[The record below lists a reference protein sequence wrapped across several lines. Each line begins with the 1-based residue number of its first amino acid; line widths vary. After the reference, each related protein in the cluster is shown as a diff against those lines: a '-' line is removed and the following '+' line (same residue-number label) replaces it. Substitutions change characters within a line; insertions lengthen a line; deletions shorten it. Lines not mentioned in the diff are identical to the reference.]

1 MACCRFYYS
10 NAVVLVKQ
18 IISEIMKVHK
28 RHNKIVIAWTFI
40 WLISFAILVGGPN
53 ELWENNTIT
62 IIAAIINFIL
72 IITMLYVSKNQF
84 DDYDE
89 LQKTVQLK
97 AVSLTLFLTVFMGVF
112 WMGIYEAGLLEIEP
126 RVHHLV
132 MFAAL
137 TFIVSSIFIF
147 KKYQ

>member
-1 MACCRFYYS
+1 
-10 NAVVLVKQ
+10 
-18 IISEIMKVHK
+18 MKVHK

>member
-1 MACCRFYYS
+1 
-10 NAVVLVKQ
+10 
-18 IISEIMKVHK
+18 MKVHK
-28 RHNKIVIAWTFI
+28 RHNKIVLGWTFL

-112 WMGIYEAGLLEIEP
+112 WMGIYEAGLVEIEP

>member
-1 MACCRFYYS
+1 
-10 NAVVLVKQ
+10 
-18 IISEIMKVHK
+18 MKVHK
-28 RHNKIVIAWTFI
+28 RHNKIVLAWTFL
-40 WLISFAILVGGPN
+40 WLISFAILVNGPN

-97 AVSLTLFLTVFMGVF
+97 AVSLTLFLTIFMGVF
-112 WMGIYEAGLLEIEP
+112 WMGIFEAGLLEIEP
-126 RVHHLV
+126 RVHHLTV
-132 MFAAL
+132 FAAL
-137 TFIVSSIFIF
+137 TFICSSIFIF
-147 KKYQ
+147 KRYQ

>member
-1 MACCRFYYS
+1 
-10 NAVVLVKQ
+10 
-18 IISEIMKVHK
+18 MKVHK
-28 RHNKIVIAWTFI
+28 RHNKIVLAWTFL
-40 WLISFAILVGGPN
+40 WLISFAILVVGPK
-53 ELWENNTIT
+53 ELWENTTIT
-62 IIAAIINFIL
+62 IFAALVNFIL

-97 AVSLTLFLTVFMGVF
+97 AVSLTLFLTIFMGVF
-112 WMGIYEAGLLEIEP
+112 WMGIFEAGLLEIEP

-137 TFIVSSIFIF
+137 TFICSSIFIF

>member
-1 MACCRFYYS
+1 
-10 NAVVLVKQ
+10 
-18 IISEIMKVHK
+18 MKVHK
-28 RHNKIVIAWTFI
+28 RHNKIVLAWTFL

-112 WMGIYEAGLLEIEP
+112 SMGIYEAGLVEIEP

>member
-1 MACCRFYYS
+1 
-10 NAVVLVKQ
+10 
-18 IISEIMKVHK
+18 MKVHK

-112 WMGIYEAGLLEIEP
+112 SMGIYEAGLVEIEP

>member
-1 MACCRFYYS
+1 
-10 NAVVLVKQ
+10 
-18 IISEIMKVHK
+18 MKVHK
-28 RHNKIVIAWTFI
+28 RHNKIVLAWTFL

-53 ELWENNTIT
+53 ELWENNSIT

-97 AVSLTLFLTVFMGVF
+97 AVSLTLFLTIFMGIF
-112 WMGIYEAGLLEIEP
+112 CMGIFEAGLLKIEP
-126 RVHHLV
+126 RIHYLTG
-132 MFAAL
+132 FAAL
-137 TFIVSSIFIF
+137 TFICSSIFIF
-147 KKYQ
+147 KRYQ

>member
-1 MACCRFYYS
+1 
-10 NAVVLVKQ
+10 
-18 IISEIMKVHK
+18 MKVHK

-53 ELWENNTIT
+53 ELWDNNTIT

-112 WMGIYEAGLLEIEP
+112 SMGIYEAGLVEIEP

>member
-1 MACCRFYYS
+1 
-10 NAVVLVKQ
+10 
-18 IISEIMKVHK
+18 MKVHK
-28 RHNKIVIAWTFI
+28 RHNKIVLAWTFL

>member
-1 MACCRFYYS
+1 
-10 NAVVLVKQ
+10 
-18 IISEIMKVHK
+18 MKVHK
-28 RHNKIVIAWTFI
+28 KHNKIVIAWTFI

>member
-1 MACCRFYYS
+1 
-10 NAVVLVKQ
+10 
-18 IISEIMKVHK
+18 MKVHK
-28 RHNKIVIAWTFI
+28 RHNKIVLSWTFL

-112 WMGIYEAGLLEIEP
+112 WTGIYEAGLLEIEP

-137 TFIVSSIFIF
+137 TFIGSSIFIF

>member
-1 MACCRFYYS
+1 
-10 NAVVLVKQ
+10 
-18 IISEIMKVHK
+18 MKVHK
-28 RHNKIVIAWTFI
+28 RHNKIVLTWTFL

-97 AVSLTLFLTVFMGVF
+97 AVSLTLFLTIFMGIF
-112 WMGIYEAGLLEIEP
+112 WMGIYEAGLLETEP
-126 RVHHLV
+126 RVHHLAS
-132 MFAAL
+132 FAAL
-137 TFIVSSIFIF
+137 TFICSSIFIF

>member
-1 MACCRFYYS
+1 
-10 NAVVLVKQ
+10 
-18 IISEIMKVHK
+18 MKVHK
-28 RHNKIVIAWTFI
+28 RHNKIVLAWTFL

-89 LQKTVQLK
+89 FQKTVQLK
-97 AVSLTLFLTVFMGVF
+97 AVSLTIFMGIFCMGVF
-112 WMGIYEAGLLEIEP
+112 EAGLLKIEP
-126 RVHHLV
+126 RIHHLTG
-132 MFAAL
+132 FAAL
-137 TFIVSSIFIF
+137 TFICSSIFIF

>member
-1 MACCRFYYS
+1 
-10 NAVVLVKQ
+10 
-18 IISEIMKVHK
+18 MKVHK
-28 RHNKIVIAWTFI
+28 RHNKIVLAWTFL

-53 ELWENNTIT
+53 ELWDNNTIT

>member
-1 MACCRFYYS
+1 
-10 NAVVLVKQ
+10 
-18 IISEIMKVHK
+18 MKVHK
-28 RHNKIVIAWTFI
+28 RHNKIVLAWTFL
-40 WLISFAILVGGPN
+40 WLISFAILVVGPH

-97 AVSLTLFLTVFMGVF
+97 AVSLTLFLTIFMGVF
-112 WMGIYEAGLLEIEP
+112 WMGIFEAGLLEIEP
-126 RVHHLV
+126 RIHHLTG
-132 MFAAL
+132 FAAL
-137 TFIVSSIFIF
+137 TFICSSIFIF

>member
-1 MACCRFYYS
+1 
-10 NAVVLVKQ
+10 
-18 IISEIMKVHK
+18 MKVHK
-28 RHNKIVIAWTFI
+28 RHNKIVLSWTFL
-40 WLISFAILVGGPN
+40 WLISFGILVGGPN

-89 LQKTVQLK
+89 FQKTVQLK
-97 AVSLTLFLTVFMGVF
+97 AVSLTLFLTIFMGIF
-112 WMGIYEAGLLEIEP
+112 CMGIFEAGLLEIEP

-137 TFIVSSIFIF
+137 TFIYSSIFIF
-147 KKYQ
+147 KRYQ

>member
-1 MACCRFYYS
+1 
-10 NAVVLVKQ
+10 
-18 IISEIMKVHK
+18 MKVHK
-28 RHNKIVIAWTFI
+28 RHNKIVLAWTFL
-40 WLISFAILVGGPN
+40 WLISFAILVVGPN

-112 WMGIYEAGLLEIEP
+112 SMGIYEAGLVEIEP

>member
-1 MACCRFYYS
+1 
-10 NAVVLVKQ
+10 
-18 IISEIMKVHK
+18 MKVHK
-28 RHNKIVIAWTFI
+28 RHNKIVLAWTFL

-97 AVSLTLFLTVFMGVF
+97 AVSLTLFLTIFMGIF
-112 WMGIYEAGLLEIEP
+112 CMGIFIIILSEIAS
-126 RVHHLV
+126 RFV
-132 MFAAL
+132 
-137 TFIVSSIFIF
+137 TDNFINNLNILIVPICIFIIF
-147 KKYQ
+147 YISFRIFIRKNIGAKT

>member
-1 MACCRFYYS
+1 
-10 NAVVLVKQ
+10 
-18 IISEIMKVHK
+18 MKVHK
-28 RHNKIVIAWTFI
+28 RHNKIVLAWTFL
-40 WLISFAILVGGPN
+40 WLISFAILVNGPN

-97 AVSLTLFLTVFMGVF
+97 AVSLTLFLTISWVFFG
-112 WMGIYEAGLLEIEP
+112 WEYLRQDYL
-126 RVHHLV
+126 
-132 MFAAL
+132 
-137 TFIVSSIFIF
+137 
-147 KKYQ
+147 K

>member
-1 MACCRFYYS
+1 
-10 NAVVLVKQ
+10 
-18 IISEIMKVHK
+18 MKVHK
-28 RHNKIVIAWTFI
+28 RHNKMVIAWTFI

>member
-1 MACCRFYYS
+1 
-10 NAVVLVKQ
+10 
-18 IISEIMKVHK
+18 MKVHK
-28 RHNKIVIAWTFI
+28 RHNKIVLSWTFL

-97 AVSLTLFLTVFMGVF
+97 AVSLTLFLTIFMGVF
-112 WMGIYEAGLLEIEP
+112 WMGIFEAGLLEIEP

>member
-1 MACCRFYYS
+1 
-10 NAVVLVKQ
+10 
-18 IISEIMKVHK
+18 MKVHK
-28 RHNKIVIAWTFI
+28 RHNKIVLAWTFL
-40 WLISFAILVGGPN
+40 WLISFAILVVGPN

-97 AVSLTLFLTVFMGVF
+97 AVSLTLFLTIFMGVF
-112 WMGIYEAGLLEIEP
+112 WMGIFEAGLLEIEP
-126 RVHHLV
+126 RIHHLNV
-132 MFAAL
+132 C
-137 TFIVSSIFIF
+137 SSNFYLF
-147 KKYQ
+147 FNFYF

>member
-1 MACCRFYYS
+1 
-10 NAVVLVKQ
+10 
-18 IISEIMKVHK
+18 MKVHK
-28 RHNKIVIAWTFI
+28 RHNKIVLAWTFL
-40 WLISFAILVGGPN
+40 WLISFAILVVGPN

-97 AVSLTLFLTVFMGVF
+97 AVSLTLFLTIFMGVF
-112 WMGIYEAGLLEIEP
+112 WMGIFEAGLLEIEP

-137 TFIVSSIFIF
+137 TFICSSIFIF
-147 KKYQ
+147 KRYQ

>member
-1 MACCRFYYS
+1 MS
-10 NAVVLVKQ
+10 NEKKIAPYDLLNK
-18 IISEIMKVHK
+18 K
-28 RHNKIVIAWTFI
+28 HNKIVLAWTFL

-89 LQKTVQLK
+89 FQKTVQLK
-97 AVSLTLFLTVFMGVF
+97 AVSLTLFLTIFMGIF
-112 WMGIYEAGLLEIEP
+112 CMGIFEAGLLKIEP
-126 RVHHLV
+126 RIHYLTG
-132 MFAAL
+132 FAAL
-137 TFIVSSIFIF
+137 TFICSSIFIF